1 MTGQEITS
9 WGSLALALGAALIA
23 WMPRIGQWVTSSRDR
38 HYDDLRGFIEK
49 LELRIEKT
57 EQNVEKCEE
66 RHHET
71 QRQFSEQMAA
81 SNAQMQLVLRQNEA
95 LLTKGLEEKLITQAI
110 AESMKSHPALL
121 EALKKDA
128 EKE

>member
-1 MTGQEITS
+1 MGEIQEIAS
-9 WGSLALALGAALIA
+9 IGAFAAALGAALIA
-23 WMPRIGQWVTSSRDR
+23 WIPKIGQWFTSSRER

-49 LELRIEKT
+49 LEMRIEKT

-66 RHHET
+66 RHHEA
-71 QRQFSEQMAA
+71 QRQFAEQMTA

-121 EALKKDA
+121 EALKEA